1 MSKKLDS
8 FESCPVPSICPAP
21 PSDDALA
28 DEEEFDEFEFGR
40 VVLTIW

>member
-8 FESCPVPSICPAP
+8 FESCPVPSICPL

-28 DEEEFDEFEFGR
+28 DEEEFDELEFGR